1 MASKCSRIFTRASVS
16 TIKSAISKPS
26 PASFTRTAAAS
37 FAKPA
42 PTSNVLLHLSAASLS
57 QVNNLGFRSP
67 AELGSM
73 ASMLPLH
80 SAVATA
86 RMISCLSS
94 SSRCCRALSQGTL
107 CRTSPDL

>member
-16 TIKSAISKPS
+16 TIKSAISKPN
-26 PASFTRTAAAS
+26 PASFTRSAAAS

-42 PTSNVLLHLSAASLS
+42 AASKFSPSPLRRFSLS
-57 QVNNLGFRSP
+57 RSP

-86 RMISCLSS
+86 RMTSCLSS

-107 CRTSPDL
+107 CCTSPDL